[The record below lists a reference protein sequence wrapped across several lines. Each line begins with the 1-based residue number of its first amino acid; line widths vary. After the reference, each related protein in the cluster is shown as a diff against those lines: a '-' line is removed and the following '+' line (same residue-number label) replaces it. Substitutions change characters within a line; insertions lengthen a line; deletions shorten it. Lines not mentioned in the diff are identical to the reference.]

1 VLIVVLFAPLVV
13 LAVSPWVAN
22 TGLFYSGMIPAG
34 AALLIGTR
42 AGLVVS
48 LLTPAVMASG
58 LVLSSHPGLGTL
70 FVIVLAVAVGAPS
83 QLGWHGVGASL
94 GPLAALALI
103 DPPAVRLAQET
114 VPAAHSPQ
122 GALVLAGLV
131 LLGGLWATSIGR
143 LLLRDFSVPR
153 PRSVD
158 LVAAV

>member
-1 VLIVVLFAPLVV
+1 
-13 LAVSPWVAN
+13 
-22 TGLFYSGMIPAG
+22 
-34 AALLIGTR
+34 
-42 AGLVVS
+42 
-48 LLTPAVMASG
+48 
-58 LVLSSHPGLGTL
+58 L
-70 FVIVLAVAVGAPS
+70 FVIVLAAAVGAPS
-83 QLGWHGVGASL
+83 RLGWHGVGASL